1 MRETLW
7 ATTGAVGA
15 LWLTLGA
22 AALAAGA
29 EGGNTSSG
37 NVSTRTTSSTSSN
50 TSTQTTTYS
59 GAIPWA
65 DEVYAGR
72 VQGRAARLAVRP
84 SQGLPVRQRRVS
96 MPVQM
101 GRRTLGRRRCPRPP
115 GAVHCRREP
124 RRLRRSRKQGCVTRR
139 VLMPPPRP
147 FGVSWLFD
155 RVERSLR

>member
-1 MRETLW
+1 MRKTLW

-37 NVSTRTTSSTSSN
+37 NVSMRTTSSTSSN

-72 VQGRAARLAVRP
+72 VQGRAARA
-84 SQGLPVRQRRVS
+84 
-96 MPVQM
+96 
-101 GRRTLGRRRCPRPP
+101 
-115 GAVHCRREP
+115 
-124 RRLRRSRKQGCVTRR
+124 
-139 VLMPPPRP
+139 
-147 FGVSWLFD
+147 WLFVHPKGY
-155 RVERSLR
+155 R